1 MKYSHGPKRHHRMA
15 QSVFLLAVSFLIIA
29 GRTQAQVSDTKQHS
43 GPQPEWSTHWTG
55 PFTCAAVNASTA
67 ADVAHI
73 TTDNELRLNY
83 TPPSAS
89 DNFTYT
95 AASGS
100 KPRVL
105 VGTADTGN
113 TMTTDNSNSLNS
125 LAWTSTKAIGAVLV
139 GGTSGNRLYWMPEGA
154 RRWARSSAAPDF
166 KIQTAR
172 RSQRSRSVITNPQ
185 PSR

>member
-1 MKYSHGPKRHHRMA
+1 MA
-15 QSVFLLAVSFLIIA
+15 KSVFLLAVSFLIIA

-55 PFTCAAVNASTA
+55 PFTSAAVNASTA

-139 GGTSGNRLYWMPEGA
+139 GGTSGNRLYWMPEGCGA
-154 RRWARSSAAPDF
+154 GHAVQRHRISKYRRLDDHKGRF
-166 KIQTAR
+166 LL
-172 RSQRSRSVITNPQ
+172 SRTRN
-185 PSR
+185 RHDN